1 MTDAGQ
7 ELRVASDT
15 LLNDL
20 EVLTALEAEK
30 RTLSPDDPRMLELAA
45 QVQSLAK
52 RVLEGTARQHR
63 LAVELH
69 EDPSSTDPIEETPR
83 SAAAI
88 LEAWRDAERRLQAAA
103 PGSADAE
110 TAEEL
115 VDRYR
120 EEYRR
125 AYEALRRQN

>member
-1 MTDAGQ
+1 MTEAGQ
-7 ELRVASDT
+7 ELRVTSDT

-30 RTLSPDDPRMLELAA
+30 RTLSPDDPKMLELAA

-52 RVLEGTARQHR
+52 RVLEGSARQHR
-63 LAVELH
+63 LAVEIH
-69 EDPSSTDPIEETPR
+69 DDPAVGGAIDATPR
-83 SAAAI
+83 SASAI
-88 LEAWRDAERRLQAAA
+88 LEAWRDAERRLNAAA
-103 PGSADAE
+103 PGTADAE
-110 TAEEL
+110 MAQEL

-125 AYEALRRQN
+125 AYDAQLGEQ

>member
-7 ELRVASDT
+7 ELRVTSDT

-30 RTLSPDDPRMLELAA
+30 RTLSPDDPKMLDLAA
-45 QVQSLAK
+45 QVQALAR

-63 LAVELH
+63 LAVEIH
-69 EDPSSTDPIEETPR
+69 QDPSTADAIDETPR

-88 LEAWRDAERRLQAAA
+88 LEAWRDAERRLIAAS
-103 PGSADAE
+103 PGTADAE
-110 TAEEL
+110 VAEEL

-125 AYEALRRQN
+125 AYDAHRN